1 MRAFN
6 KQHIDSM
13 KLCNDMP
20 SLGVR
25 SKLVFLI
32 VGIISIP
39 IALVTCKIIWSNSGN
54 RYVAVLSLVALLGI
68 WISALAVAF
77 KAES

>member
-1 MRAFN
+1 
-6 KQHIDSM
+6 
-13 KLCNDMP
+13 MP

-25 SKLVFLI
+25 SKLVSLI

-39 IALVTCKIIWSNSGN
+39 VALVTCKIIWNNSGN

-68 WISALAVAF
+68 WISALAVGF